1 MAVPLAEEE
10 RCARGR
16 RREEIEEALARIDQE
31 DVVVLACEVRS
42 ATWGRSD
49 DVRRCG
55 GFGRLLLVR
64 EPATRDT
71 VHAERGGTTMS
82 EPKTRTL
89 GAVLYEDFEL
99 LDLYGPL
106 EMFGSIGAGLGIVT
120 VAEKTGPVAS
130 FQGPKTVAE
139 FDFASAP
146 KLDLILLPGGFGT
159 IPQLENSAMLDFLR
173 RRAAAAEV
181 TMSVCSG
188 SAILAKAGL
197 LDGRRATSNKQFF
210 DLARAQ
216 GAAVKWVE
224 QARWVEDGPFATS
237 SGVSAGTDM
246 ALAVIA
252 KLYGKEMA
260 QEIAESTEYE
270 WQQDST
276 RDPFVRFLN
285 KGDAGEVLRRMGRE

>member
-1 MAVPLAEEE
+1 
-10 RCARGR
+10 
-16 RREEIEEALARIDQE
+16 
-31 DVVVLACEVRS
+31 
-42 ATWGRSD
+42 
-49 DVRRCG
+49 
-55 GFGRLLLVR
+55 
-64 EPATRDT
+64 
-71 VHAERGGTTMS
+71 MS
-82 EPKTRTL
+82 KPKTRML
-89 GAVLYEDFEL
+89 GAILYEDFEL

-106 EMFGSIGAGLGIVT
+106 EMFGSVGAELRIVT

-130 FQGPKTVAE
+130 FQRPKTVAE

-146 KLDLILLPGGFGT
+146 MLDLILLPGGFGT
-159 IPQLENSAMLDFLR
+159 IPQLENPAMLDFLR
-173 RRAAAAEV
+173 RRAATAEV

-252 KLYGKEMA
+252 GLYGNDRA
-260 QEIAESTEYE
+260 QQIAESTEYE

-276 RDPFVRFLN
+276 RDPFVRLLN
-285 KGDAGEVLRRMGRE
+285 KGDADEVLRRMGRV

>member
-1 MAVPLAEEE
+1 
-10 RCARGR
+10 
-16 RREEIEEALARIDQE
+16 
-31 DVVVLACEVRS
+31 
-42 ATWGRSD
+42 
-49 DVRRCG
+49 
-55 GFGRLLLVR
+55 
-64 EPATRDT
+64 
-71 VHAERGGTTMS
+71 MS
-82 EPKTRTL
+82 KPRTRTL

-106 EMFGSIGAGLGIVT
+106 EMFGTIGAELRIVT

-130 FQGPKTVAE
+130 FQRPKTLAE

-146 KLDLILLPGGFGT
+146 TLDLILLPGGFGT
-159 IPQLENSAMLDFLR
+159 IPQLENPAMLDFLR
-173 RRAAAAEV
+173 RRAATAEV

-216 GAAVKWVE
+216 GASVKWVE

-252 KLYGKEMA
+252 KLYGKELA
-260 QEIAESTEYE
+260 QQIAESTEYE
-270 WQQDST
+270 WQRDST
-276 RDPFVRFLN
+276 RDPFVRLLN
-285 KGDAGEVLRRMGRE
+285 KGDVGDVLRRAGRA

>member
-1 MAVPLAEEE
+1 
-10 RCARGR
+10 
-16 RREEIEEALARIDQE
+16 
-31 DVVVLACEVRS
+31 
-42 ATWGRSD
+42 
-49 DVRRCG
+49 
-55 GFGRLLLVR
+55 
-64 EPATRDT
+64 
-71 VHAERGGTTMS
+71 
-82 EPKTRTL
+82 
-89 GAVLYEDFEL
+89 
-99 LDLYGPL
+99 
-106 EMFGSIGAGLGIVT
+106 
-120 VAEKTGPVAS
+120 
-130 FQGPKTVAE
+130 
-139 FDFASAP
+139 
-146 KLDLILLPGGFGT
+146 
-159 IPQLENSAMLDFLR
+159 MLDFLR
-173 RRAAAAEV
+173 RRAATAEV

-252 KLYGKEMA
+252 KLYGKEIA
-260 QEIAESTEYE
+260 QQIAESTEYE

-285 KGDAGEVLRRMGRE
+285 EGDADEVLRRMGRGQVFQPD

>member
-1 MAVPLAEEE
+1 
-10 RCARGR
+10 
-16 RREEIEEALARIDQE
+16 
-31 DVVVLACEVRS
+31 
-42 ATWGRSD
+42 
-49 DVRRCG
+49 
-55 GFGRLLLVR
+55 
-64 EPATRDT
+64 
-71 VHAERGGTTMS
+71 MS
-82 EPKTRTL
+82 KPKTRTL

-106 EMFGSIGAGLGIVT
+106 EMFGSIGAELRIVT

-130 FQGPKTVAE
+130 FQRPKTVAE

-146 KLDLILLPGGFGT
+146 TLDLILLPGGFGT
-159 IPQLENSAMLDFLR
+159 LAQLESPKMLDFLR
-173 RRAAAAEV
+173 RRAAKAEV

-216 GAAVKWVE
+216 SAAVKWVE

-252 KLYGKEMA
+252 KLYGKEIA
-260 QEIAESTEYE
+260 QQIVEATEYE
-270 WQQDST
+270 WQQDAT

-285 KGDAGEVLRRMGRE
+285 KGDVGEVMRRMGRG

>member
-1 MAVPLAEEE
+1 
-10 RCARGR
+10 
-16 RREEIEEALARIDQE
+16 
-31 DVVVLACEVRS
+31 
-42 ATWGRSD
+42 
-49 DVRRCG
+49 
-55 GFGRLLLVR
+55 
-64 EPATRDT
+64 
-71 VHAERGGTTMS
+71 MS
-82 EPKTRTL
+82 KPKTRTL

-106 EMFGSIGAGLGIVT
+106 EMFGSIGAELRIVT

-130 FQGPKTVAE
+130 FQRPKTVAE

-146 KLDLILLPGGFGT
+146 MLDLILLPGGFGT
-159 IPQLENSAMLDFLR
+159 IPQLENPAMLDFLR
-173 RRAAAAEV
+173 RRAATAEV

-224 QARWVEDGPFATS
+224 QARWVQDGPFATS

-252 KLYGKEMA
+252 KLYGKEIA
-260 QEIAESTEYE
+260 QQIAESTEYE

-276 RDPFVRFLN
+276 RDPFVRLLN
-285 KGDAGEVLRRMGRE
+285 KGDVGEVLRRMGRG